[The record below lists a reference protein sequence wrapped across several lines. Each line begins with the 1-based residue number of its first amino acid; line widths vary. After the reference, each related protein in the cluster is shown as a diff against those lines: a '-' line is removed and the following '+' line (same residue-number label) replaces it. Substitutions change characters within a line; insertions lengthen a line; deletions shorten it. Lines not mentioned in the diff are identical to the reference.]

1 MLKWHGGCI
10 YHQSFRKISNF
21 YQYCKFLRILVNLKI
36 STYYLSTS
44 KFLFMG
50 WHKKTIIKSKEE
62 LKEEIEFIV
71 DSIIRTPSLSD
82 KLPNYI
88 YNRIMSI
95 GEYLKKYGW

>member
-1 MLKWHGGCI
+1 
-10 YHQSFRKISNF
+10 
-21 YQYCKFLRILVNLKI
+21 
-36 STYYLSTS
+36 
-44 KFLFMG
+44 MG

-95 GEYLKKYGW
+95 REYLKKYGW

>member
-1 MLKWHGGCI
+1 M
-10 YHQSFRKISNF
+10 
-21 YQYCKFLRILVNLKI
+21 NLKI
-36 STYYLSTS
+36 STYYLSTF

-62 LKEEIEFIV
+62 LKEEVEFIV
-71 DSIIRTPSLSD
+71 DSIMRTPSLSD

-95 GEYLKKYGW
+95 REYLKKYGW